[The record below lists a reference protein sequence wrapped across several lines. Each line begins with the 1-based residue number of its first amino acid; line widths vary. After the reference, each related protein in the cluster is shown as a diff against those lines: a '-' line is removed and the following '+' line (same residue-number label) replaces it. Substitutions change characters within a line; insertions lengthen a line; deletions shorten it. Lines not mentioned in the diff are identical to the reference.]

1 MTDRTFRR
9 RPLGVA
15 LVALASLLA
24 YIAILAI
31 WANRQV
37 LNTENW
43 TRASSEMLE
52 SPVVRAR
59 VAGFLVDELYKEVD
73 VAAEIREAL
82 PPRAQPLAG
91 PAAGALR
98 NLAERSANEI
108 LARPRAQ
115 QAWENAN
122 RSAHELL
129 VQVLEGGGPI
139 LATTGGVVVLDLKEL
154 LTELEQ
160 RTGVGGR
167 VAARLPADAAQIEVL
182 RSDQLGLAQ
191 DAFKAL
197 DALPIVTVALSLLL
211 FGIAL
216 AAAPG
221 WRRQATRGYGL
232 GLVAAGVAALATSS
246 YGGDAIVGSLVQT
259 EAGLPP
265 ARVIWTIETRLLE
278 QAASAAIFY
287 GLALIVGVWLAGP
300 TRPATAIR
308 KVTAPYLREPA
319 IAYGAFAAVAAIVVL
334 WWAPT
339 PAMRNP
345 VTAILLVLLF
355 GLGFEGLRRKAAR
368 EHPTADRHELE
379 QHARERVAHAFQAL
393 RERTAAGGGAVVR
406 RASAVGHDRA
416 GNGTSAPPAAVDPR
430 LDQLERLAHLH
441 DTGVLDDG
449 EFRAEK
455 ARLFDRTGE
464 RVST

>member
-1 MTDRTFRR
+1 MTDRTIRR
-9 RPLGVA
+9 RPLGIA
-15 LVALASLLA
+15 LVALASVLA

-31 WANRQV
+31 WADRQV

-73 VAAEIREAL
+73 VGAEIREAL

-98 NLAERSANEI
+98 NLAERAANEI

-129 VQVLEGGGPI
+129 VEVLKGGGPI
-139 LATTGGVVVLDLKEL
+139 LSTTGGVVVLDLKEL
-154 LTELEQ
+154 LTELEE

-167 VAARLPADAAQIEVL
+167 VADRLPADAAQIEIL

-191 DAFKAL
+191 DAFRVL
-197 DALPIVTVALSLLL
+197 DALPIITVALSLAL
-211 FGIAL
+211 FGLAL
-216 AAAPG
+216 VAAPG

-232 GLVAAGVAALATSS
+232 GLVAAGALALATE
-246 YGGDAIVGSLVQT
+246 GFAGDAIIGSLVRT
-259 EAGLPP
+259 EAGEPP

-287 GLALIVGVWLAGP
+287 GLALIVGVWLAGS

-308 KVTAPYLREPA
+308 RVTAPYLREPA
-319 IAYGAFAAVAAIVVL
+319 IAYTAFAAVAAIVVL

-345 VTAILLVLLF
+345 VTAVLLVVLF

-368 EHPTADRHELE
+368 EHPAADRHELE
-379 QHARERVAHAFQAL
+379 RHARERVAGAFRSL
-393 RERTAAGGGAVVR
+393 RTRAEAGAGAVAQR
-406 RASAVGHDRA
+406 RPARGLA
-416 GNGTSAPPAAVDPR
+416 GNGTTAPEAPDPR
-430 LDQLERLAHLH
+430 IDQLERLARLH
-441 DTGVLDDG
+441 DTGALDDS

-455 ARLFDRTGE
+455 ARIFDRGAE
-464 RVST
+464 RVSP